1 VELGLH
7 IVRIHSGIV
16 ICLCDMRMDRDGD
29 DGNGGVDGDDA
40 FP

>member
-1 VELGLH
+1 MELGLH